1 MGAYGRSM
9 TSTDSTG
16 PVPGTTAVSDTGPV
30 RGTTTAV
37 PGTGPGTKTTSVAGD
52 GGAPRGGQDG
62 GDRRRWIAL
71 AIVMTAAF
79 MDLVD
84 VTIVNIAI
92 PSIQRD
98 EGASVSQIQWITAG
112 YALAF
117 AAGLITGGR
126 LGDIHGRKR
135 LFLLGIGGF
144 TVASALCGFAAN
156 PEMLVASRILQGA
169 MAALMVPQVLSI
181 VHATFPAHERGK
193 VFGLFGAIVGLGAV
207 SGPLLGALL
216 TEWNLFGLG
225 WRPIFL
231 INLPVGIAGLI
242 LGRRFITESRAPK
255 ALRLDLAGVALVVLA
270 LLMLLYPLTRGHE
283 LDWPLWGHFSMAGSL
298 VVFGALVAYERRKA
312 ARDGSPLIELSL
324 FKVKSFAA
332 GIAVQTVFGV
342 ALGIFFLVWT
352 FYMQF
357 GLGWSALRAGLT
369 GIPFSV
375 AVSVAAGL
383 SVQQLVPRFG
393 RKVLQAGAL
402 VMAAGVLLYIWEA
415 DRYGMSISSW
425 QMALPL
431 TVMGVGMGLIV
442 APLTDAILSEVPR
455 EHSGSA
461 SGLLS
466 TVQQMG
472 NALGLGLVSV
482 VFFGVMDDRLAP
494 SETGPAFA
502 DAFQYALGWVAA
514 VLAAIFLLMF
524 ALPKRPAQHLEGAGA
539 EEDAA
544 GAEQETARAEQET
557 AAAAGEAAAGKAAAM
572 SAGGAGAEDTG
583 ERAPELVR

>member
-1 MGAYGRSM
+1 MN
-9 TSTDSTG
+9 STDT
-16 PVPGTTAVSDTGPV
+16 PQ
-30 RGTTTAV
+30 
-37 PGTGPGTKTTSVAGD
+37 
-52 GGAPRGGQDG
+52 APRHAA
-62 GDRRRWIAL
+62 GDRRRWFAL

-98 EGASVSQIQWITAG
+98 EGATFSQIQWITAG

-117 AAGLITGGR
+117 AAGLVTGGR

-135 LFLLGIGGF
+135 IFLLGIGGF
-144 TVASALCGFAAN
+144 TLASALCGFAVN

-181 VHATFPAHERGK
+181 VHATFPPHERGK

-216 TEWNLFGLG
+216 TEWNLFGLE

-231 INLPVGIAGLI
+231 INLPVGVVGLV
-242 LGRRFITESRAPK
+242 LGSRFITESKAPRALK
-255 ALRLDLAGVALVVLA
+255 LDLVGVALVTLG
-270 LLMLLYPLTRGHE
+270 LLMLLYPLTRGRE
-283 LDWPLWGHFSMAGSL
+283 LGWPLWGYVSMAGAL
-298 VVFGALVAYERRKA
+298 VVFGALVAYERVKG

-324 FKVKSFAA
+324 FRVKSFAA

-342 ALGIFFLVWT
+342 GLGIFFLVWT
-352 FYMQF
+352 LYMQV

-369 GIPFSV
+369 GVPFSV
-375 AVSVAAGL
+375 AVSAAAGM
-383 SVQQLVPRFG
+383 SVQLLVPRFG

-402 VMAAGVLLYIWEA
+402 VMAAGVLLYIAESE
-415 DRYGMSISSW
+415 RYGMDITSW

-431 TVMGVGMGLIV
+431 VVMGVGMGLIV
-442 APLTDAILSEVPR
+442 APLTDAVLSEVPR
-455 EHSGSA
+455 EHAGSA
-461 SGLLS
+461 SGLIN

-482 VFFGVMDDRLAP
+482 VFFGVIDERLAP
-494 SETGPAFA
+494 AEVGPAFA
-502 DAFQYALGWVAA
+502 DGFQHALGWVAA
-514 VLAAIFLLMF
+514 VLGVIFLLMF
-524 ALPKRPAQHLEGAGA
+524 ALPGRPAQHVE
-539 EEDAA
+539 
-544 GAEQETARAEQET
+544 
-557 AAAAGEAAAGKAAAM
+557 GEAKAPAAV
-572 SAGGAGAEDTG
+572 
-583 ERAPELVR
+583 ERGPELVS

>member
-1 MGAYGRSM
+1 MH
-9 TSTDSTG
+9 STDIAHART
-16 PVPGTTAVSDTGPV
+16 PEPAT
-30 RGTTTAV
+30 
-37 PGTGPGTKTTSVAGD
+37 
-52 GGAPRGGQDG
+52 
-62 GDRRRWIAL
+62 GDRRRWFAL

-84 VTIVNIAI
+84 VTIVNIAV

-98 EGASVSQIQWITAG
+98 EGASFSQIQWITAG

-117 AAGLITGGR
+117 AAGLVTGGR

-135 LFLLGIGGF
+135 IFLLGIGGF
-144 TVASALCGFAAN
+144 TVASALCGFAVN

-216 TEWNLFGLG
+216 TQGNLFGLE

-231 INLPVGIAGLI
+231 INLPVGVAALV
-242 LGRRFITESRAPK
+242 LGSRFITESKAPRALK
-255 ALRLDLAGVALVVLA
+255 LDLPGVALVTLA
-270 LLMLLYPLTRGHE
+270 LLMLLYPLTRGRE
-283 LDWPLWGHFSMAGSL
+283 LGWPVWGYVSMAGAL
-298 VVFGALVAYERRKA
+298 VVFAALVAYERAKG

-324 FKVKSFAA
+324 FRVKSFAA

-342 ALGIFFLVWT
+342 GLGVFFLVWT
-352 FYMQF
+352 LYMQI

-369 GIPFSV
+369 GVPFSV
-375 AVSVAAGL
+375 AVSVAAGV

-402 VMAAGVLLYIWEA
+402 VMAAGVLIYLAEA
-415 DRYGMSISSW
+415 ERYGLAITSW
-425 QMALPL
+425 QMVLPL
-431 TVMGVGMGLIV
+431 AVMGVGMGLIV
-442 APLTDAILSEVPR
+442 APLTDAVLSEVPR
-455 EHSGSA
+455 EHAGSA
-461 SGLLS
+461 SGLIN

-482 VFFGVMDDRLAP
+482 VFFGVIDEPLAP
-494 SETGPAFA
+494 AETGPAFV
-502 DAFQYALGWVAA
+502 DGFTHALGWVAA
-514 VLAAIFLLMF
+514 VLGVIFLLMF
-524 ALPKRPAQHLEGAGA
+524 ALPKRPAQHVEGADLG
-539 EEDAA
+539 EEV
-544 GAEQETARAEQET
+544 QV
-557 AAAAGEAAAGKAAAM
+557 AGKK
-572 SAGGAGAEDTG
+572 E
-583 ERAPELVR
+583 PELVP

>member
-1 MGAYGRSM
+1 M
-9 TSTDSTG
+9 T
-16 PVPGTTAVSDTGPV
+16 
-30 RGTTTAV
+30 
-37 PGTGPGTKTTSVAGD
+37 
-52 GGAPRGGQDG
+52 
-62 GDRRRWIAL
+62 GDRRRWFAL

-92 PSIQRD
+92 PSIQR
-98 EGASVSQIQWITAG
+98 EAGATFGQIQWITAG

-135 LFLLGIGGF
+135 LFLIGIGGF
-144 TVASALCGFAAN
+144 TLASALCGFAAN

-193 VFGLFGAIVGLGAV
+193 VFGLFGAVVGLGAV
-207 SGPLLGALL
+207 TGPLLGALL
-216 TEWNLFGLG
+216 TEWNLFGLE

-242 LGRRFITESRAPK
+242 LGSRFITESKAPK
-255 ALRLDLAGVALVVLA
+255 ALRLDLVGVGLVTLG
-270 LLMLLYPLTRGHE
+270 LLMLLYPLTRGRE
-283 LDWPLWGHFSMAGSL
+283 LGWPTWGYVVMA
-298 VVFGALVAYERRKA
+298 GALVVLAALVTYEKRKA
-312 ARDGSPLIELSL
+312 TRDGSPLIELSL
-324 FKVKSFAA
+324 FRVKSFAA

-352 FYMQF
+352 LYMQF
-357 GLGWSALRAGLT
+357 GLGWSPLKAGLT
-369 GIPFSV
+369 GIPFSI
-375 AVSVAAGL
+375 AVSTAAGM
-383 SVQQLVPRFG
+383 SVQKLVPRFG

-402 VMAAGVLLYIWEA
+402 VMALGVLIYIWEA
-415 DRYGMSISSW
+415 NHYGLSIAPW

-431 TVMGVGMGLIV
+431 VVMGVGMGLIV

-455 EHSGSA
+455 EHAGSA
-461 SGLLS
+461 SGLIN

-482 VFFGVMDDRLAP
+482 VFFGVVDDRLAGAT
-494 SETGPAFA
+494 ERTAAGMAFA
-502 DAFQYALGWVAA
+502 DGFQHALWWVAA
-514 VLAAIFLLMF
+514 VMGVIFLLMS
-524 ALPKRPAQHLEGAGA
+524 ALPKRPAQHVEGAADGP
-539 EEDAA
+539 
-544 GAEQETARAEQET
+544 
-557 AAAAGEAAAGKAAAM
+557 
-572 SAGGAGAEDTG
+572 
-583 ERAPELVR
+583 APETETEKEPALVG

>member
-1 MGAYGRSM
+1 M
-9 TSTDSTG
+9 TSTETLSSRT
-16 PVPGTTAVSDTGPV
+16 V
-30 RGTTTAV
+30 
-37 PGTGPGTKTTSVAGD
+37 
-52 GGAPRGGQDG
+52 GA
-62 GDRRRWIAL
+62 GDRRRWFAL

-98 EGASVSQIQWITAG
+98 AGASFSQIQWITAG

-135 LFLLGIGGF
+135 LFLIGIGGF
-144 TVASALCGFAAN
+144 TLASALCGFAAN

-169 MAALMVPQVLSI
+169 MAAMMVPQVLSI

-216 TEWNLFGLG
+216 TEWNLFGLQ

-231 INLPVGIAGLI
+231 INLPVGVVAYL
-242 LGRRFITESRAPK
+242 LGRRFITESKAPR
-255 ALRLDLAGVALVVLA
+255 ALRLDLAGVALVTLG
-270 LLMLLYPLTRGHE
+270 LLMLLYPLTRGRE
-283 LDWPLWGHFSMAGSL
+283 LGWPLWGYASMAGAF
-298 VVFGALVAYERRKA
+298 VVFGALVAYEKRKT
-312 ARDGSPLIELSL
+312 ARDGSPLVELSL
-324 FKVKSFAA
+324 FRVKSFAA

-342 ALGIFFLVWT
+342 GLGVFFLVWT
-352 FYMQF
+352 LYMQV

-369 GIPFSV
+369 GVPFSI
-375 AVSVAAGL
+375 AVSTAAGM
-383 SVQQLVPRFG
+383 SVQKLVPRFG

-402 VMAAGVLLYIWEA
+402 VMAAGVLLYMAEA
-415 DRYGMSISSW
+415 HRYGQSIASW

-431 TVMGVGMGLIV
+431 VVMGVGMGLIV

-461 SGLLS
+461 SGLIN

-482 VFFGVMDDRLAP
+482 VFFGEIGDRLTPAQV
-494 SETGPAFA
+494 GPAFVH
-502 DAFQYALGWVAA
+502 AFQHALGWVAA
-514 VLAAIFLLMF
+514 VMLVIFLLMF
-524 ALPKRPAQHLEGAGA
+524 ALPKRPAQHVEG
-539 EEDAA
+539 
-544 GAEQETARAEQET
+544 
-557 AAAAGEAAAGKAAAM
+557 
-572 SAGGAGAEDTG
+572 GAEDGAAEGPQRGAGNGASNHTQPADG
-583 ERAPELVR
+583 AQPVGAAR

>member
-1 MGAYGRSM
+1 M
-9 TSTDSTG
+9 TSTETLSST
-16 PVPGTTAVSDTGPV
+16 A
-30 RGTTTAV
+30 
-37 PGTGPGTKTTSVAGD
+37 AG
-52 GGAPRGGQDG
+52 A
-62 GDRRRWIAL
+62 GDRRRWFAL

-98 EGASVSQIQWITAG
+98 AGASFSQIQWITAG

-126 LGDIHGRKR
+126 LGDIHGRRR
-135 LFLLGIGGF
+135 LFLIGIGGF
-144 TVASALCGFAAN
+144 TLASALCGFAAN

-169 MAALMVPQVLSI
+169 MAAMMVPQVLSI

-216 TEWNLFGLG
+216 TEWNLFGLQ

-231 INLPVGIAGLI
+231 INLPVGVAAYV
-242 LGRRFITESRAPK
+242 LGRRFITESKAPR
-255 ALRLDLAGVALVVLA
+255 ALRLDLVGVALVTLG
-270 LLMLLYPLTRGHE
+270 LLMLLYPLTRGRE
-283 LDWPLWGHFSMAGSL
+283 LGWPLWGYASMTGAL
-298 VVFGALVAYERRKA
+298 VVFGALVAYEKRKT
-312 ARDGSPLIELSL
+312 ARDGSPLVELSL
-324 FKVKSFAA
+324 FRVKSFAA

-342 ALGIFFLVWT
+342 GLGVFFLVWT
-352 FYMQF
+352 LYMQV

-369 GIPFSV
+369 GVPFSI
-375 AVSVAAGL
+375 AVSTAAGM
-383 SVQQLVPRFG
+383 SVQKLVPRFG
-393 RKVLQAGAL
+393 RKVLQSGAL
-402 VMAAGVLLYIWEA
+402 VMAAGVLLYMAEA
-415 DRYGMSISSW
+415 HRYGQSIASW

-431 TVMGVGMGLIV
+431 VVMGVGMGLIV

-461 SGLLS
+461 SGLIN

-482 VFFGVMDDRLAP
+482 VFFGEIDDRLAP
-494 SETGPAFA
+494 AQVGPAFVR
-502 DAFQYALGWVAA
+502 AFQHALGWVAA
-514 VLAAIFLLMF
+514 VMLVIFLLMF
-524 ALPKRPAQHLEGAGA
+524 ALPERPAQHVE
-539 EEDAA
+539 
-544 GAEQETARAEQET
+544 
-557 AAAAGEAAAGKAAAM
+557 
-572 SAGGAGAEDTG
+572 GGA
-583 ERAPELVR
+583 

>member
-1 MGAYGRSM
+1 M
-9 TSTDSTG
+9 TSTDSTISTGAADG
-16 PVPGTTAVSDTGPV
+16 PP
-30 RGTTTAV
+30 
-37 PGTGPGTKTTSVAGD
+37 AG
-52 GGAPRGGQDG
+52 AS
-62 GDRRRWIAL
+62 DRRRWFAL

-98 EGASVSQIQWITAG
+98 EGASFSQIQWITAG

-135 LFLLGIGGF
+135 LFLIGIGGF
-144 TVASALCGFAAN
+144 TLASALCGFAAN

-169 MAALMVPQVLSI
+169 MAAMMVPQVLSI

-216 TEWNLFGLG
+216 TEWNLFGLE

-231 INLPVGIAGLI
+231 INLPVGIVAYL
-242 LGRRFITESRAPK
+242 LGRRFITESKAPR
-255 ALRLDLAGVALVVLA
+255 ALRLDLVGVALVTLG
-270 LLMLLYPLTRGHE
+270 LLMLLYPLTRGRE
-283 LDWPLWGHFSMAGSL
+283 LGWPLWGYASMAGSL
-298 VVFGALVAYERRKA
+298 VVLGVLVAYERRKA
-312 ARDGSPLIELSL
+312 ARDGSPLVELSL
-324 FKVKSFAA
+324 FRVKSFAA
-332 GIAVQTVFGV
+332 GIAVQTVFGIG
-342 ALGIFFLVWT
+342 LGVFFLVWT
-352 FYMQF
+352 LYMQV

-369 GIPFSV
+369 GVPFSL
-375 AVSVAAGL
+375 AVSTAAGM
-383 SVQQLVPRFG
+383 SVQKLVPRFG

-402 VMAAGVLLYIWEA
+402 LMAAGVLIYIAEA
-415 DRYGMSISSW
+415 HRYGLSIASW

-431 TVMGVGMGLIV
+431 VVMGAGMGLIV
-442 APLTDAILSEVPR
+442 APLTDAVLSEVPR

-461 SGLLS
+461 SGLIN

-482 VFFGVMDDRLAP
+482 VFFGEIDDRLAP
-494 SETGPAFA
+494 AAVGPAFVH
-502 DAFQYALGWVAA
+502 AFQHALGYVVA
-514 VLAAIFLLMF
+514 VLVVIFLLMF
-524 ALPKRPAQHLEGAGA
+524 ALPKRPAQHVEGA
-539 EEDAA
+539 EEADA
-544 GAEQETARAEQET
+544 EP
-557 AAAAGEAAAGKAAAM
+557 AGE
-572 SAGGAGAEDTG
+572 
-583 ERAPELVR
+583 PVLVS

>member
-1 MGAYGRSM
+1 MN
-9 TSTDSTG
+9 STEPLVDSSAQ
-16 PVPGTTAVSDTGPV
+16 TA
-30 RGTTTAV
+30 
-37 PGTGPGTKTTSVAGD
+37 
-52 GGAPRGGQDG
+52 
-62 GDRRRWIAL
+62 DRRRWFAL

-92 PSIQRD
+92 PSIQQD
-98 EGASVSQIQWITAG
+98 AGASFSQIQWITAG

-135 LFLLGIGGF
+135 LFLVGIGGF
-144 TVASALCGFAAN
+144 TIASALCGFAAN
-156 PEMLVASRILQGA
+156 PEMLVASRILQGG
-169 MAALMVPQVLSI
+169 MAAMMVPQVLSI

-193 VFGLFGAIVGLGAV
+193 VFGLFGAVVGLGAV

-216 TEWNLFGLG
+216 TEWNLFGLE

-242 LGRRFITESRAPK
+242 LGRRFIAESKAPK
-255 ALRLDLAGVALVVLA
+255 ALKLDLVGVALVILG
-270 LLMLLYPLTRGHE
+270 LLMLLYPLTRGRE
-283 LDWPLWGHFSMAGSL
+283 LGWPLWGYVSMAGAF
-298 VVFGALVAYERRKA
+298 VVFAALVAYERRKA
-312 ARDGSPLIELSL
+312 DRDGSPLIELSL
-324 FKVKSFAA
+324 FRVKSFAA

-352 FYMQF
+352 LYMQV
-357 GLGWSALRAGLT
+357 GLGWSPLRAGLT
-369 GIPFSV
+369 GVPFSI
-375 AVSVAAGL
+375 AVSAAAGL

-402 VMAAGVLLYIWEA
+402 VMGAGVLLYIWES
-415 DRYGMSISSW
+415 DRYGMSIASW

-431 TVMGVGMGLIV
+431 VVMGLGMGLIV
-442 APLTDAILSEVPR
+442 APLTDAVLSDVPR

-461 SGLLS
+461 SGLIN

-482 VFFGVMDDRLAP
+482 VFFGTIGDDLRPA
-494 SETGPAFA
+494 ETGPAFVNG
-502 DAFQYALGWVAA
+502 FQHALVWVAA
-514 VLAAIFLLMF
+514 VMGVIFLLMF
-524 ALPKRPAQHLEGAGA
+524 ALPRRPAQHVEGG
-539 EEDAA
+539 D
-544 GAEQETARAEQET
+544 GQLP
-557 AAAAGEAAAGKAAAM
+557 AGEREAA
-572 SAGGAGAEDTG
+572 
-583 ERAPELVR
+583 LVG

>member
-1 MGAYGRSM
+1 MH
-9 TSTDSTG
+9 STDIAHART
-16 PVPGTTAVSDTGPV
+16 PEPAT
-30 RGTTTAV
+30 
-37 PGTGPGTKTTSVAGD
+37 
-52 GGAPRGGQDG
+52 
-62 GDRRRWIAL
+62 GDRRRWFAL

-84 VTIVNIAI
+84 VTIVNIAV

-98 EGASVSQIQWITAG
+98 EGATFSQIQWITAG

-117 AAGLITGGR
+117 AAGLVTGGR

-135 LFLLGIGGF
+135 VFLVGIGGF
-144 TVASALCGFAAN
+144 TVASALCGLAVN

-216 TEWNLFGLG
+216 TEGNLFGLE

-231 INLPVGIAGLI
+231 INLPVGVAALV
-242 LGRRFITESRAPK
+242 LGSRFITESKAPRALK
-255 ALRLDLAGVALVVLA
+255 LDLPGVALVTLA
-270 LLMLLYPLTRGHE
+270 LLMLLYPLTRGRE
-283 LDWPLWGHFSMAGSL
+283 LGWPVWGYVSMAGAL
-298 VVFGALVAYERRKA
+298 VVFAALVAYERAKG

-324 FKVKSFAA
+324 FRVKSFAA

-342 ALGIFFLVWT
+342 GLGVFFLVWT
-352 FYMQF
+352 LYMQI

-369 GIPFSV
+369 GVPFSV
-375 AVSVAAGL
+375 AVSVAAGM

-402 VMAAGVLLYIWEA
+402 VMAAGVLIYLAEA
-415 DRYGMSISSW
+415 ERYELSITSW

-431 TVMGVGMGLIV
+431 VVMGAGMGLIV
-442 APLTDAILSEVPR
+442 APLTDAVLSEVPR
-455 EHSGSA
+455 EHAGSA
-461 SGLLS
+461 SGLIN

-472 NALGLGLVSV
+472 HALGLGLVSV
-482 VFFGVMDDRLAP
+482 VFFGVIDERLAP
-494 SETGPAFA
+494 AEVGPAFV
-502 DAFQYALGWVAA
+502 DGFTHALGWVAA
-514 VLAAIFLLMF
+514 VLGAIFLLMF
-524 ALPKRPAQHLEGAGA
+524 ALPKRPAQHVEGAADA
-539 EEDAA
+539 EEAP
-544 GAEQETARAEQET
+544 
-557 AAAAGEAAAGKAAAM
+557 AAGEK
-572 SAGGAGAEDTG
+572 E
-583 ERAPELVR
+583 PELVP

>member
-1 MGAYGRSM
+1 MSHP
-9 TSTDSTG
+9 STPPAAAS
-16 PVPGTTAVSDTGPV
+16 PAAQPA
-30 RGTTTAV
+30 A
-37 PGTGPGTKTTSVAGD
+37 
-52 GGAPRGGQDG
+52 
-62 GDRRRWIAL
+62 GDRRRWFAL

-92 PSIQRD
+92 PSIRRD
-98 EGASVSQIQWITAG
+98 AGATFSQIQWITAG

-135 LFLLGIGGF
+135 LFLIGIGGF
-144 TVASALCGFAAN
+144 TIASALCGFAAN

-193 VFGLFGAIVGLGAV
+193 VFGLFGAVVGLGAV
-207 SGPLLGALL
+207 TGPLLGALL
-216 TEWNLFGLG
+216 TEWNLFGLE

-242 LGRRFITESRAPK
+242 LGSRYITESKAPK
-255 ALRLDLAGVALVVLA
+255 ALKLDLVGVALVTLG
-270 LLMLLYPLTRGHE
+270 LLMLLYPLTRGRE
-283 LDWPLWGHFSMAGSL
+283 LGWPLWGYVSMAGAL
-298 VVFGALVAYERRKA
+298 VVLAALVAYERRKA
-312 ARDGSPLIELSL
+312 SRDGSPLVELSL

-352 FYMQF
+352 MYMQF
-357 GLGWSALRAGLT
+357 GLGWRPLKAGLT
-369 GIPFSV
+369 GIPFSI
-375 AVSVAAGL
+375 AVSAAAGM
-383 SVQQLVPRFG
+383 SVQALVPRFG

-402 VMAAGVLLYIWEA
+402 VMGIGVLLYIWESA
-415 DRYGMSISSW
+415 HYGLSIAPW

-431 TVMGVGMGLIV
+431 VVMGVGMGLIV

-455 EHSGSA
+455 EHAGSA
-461 SGLLS
+461 SGLIN

-482 VFFGVMDDRLAP
+482 VFFGVIDDRLPEGAQ
-494 SETGPAFA
+494 GPAVGAAFA
-502 DAFQYALGWVAA
+502 DGFQHALGWVAA
-514 VLAAIFLLMF
+514 VMGAIFLLMF
-524 ALPKRPAQHLEGAGA
+524 ALPGRPAQHVEGATDDPTPTPEKEPA
-539 EEDAA
+539 L
-544 GAEQETARAEQET
+544 
-557 AAAAGEAAAGKAAAM
+557 
-572 SAGGAGAEDTG
+572 
-583 ERAPELVR
+583 AP